1 MRDKKTHAERELCR
15 KLAKGIWT
23 AAFGPI
29 PKDERGQSYQIHHKD
44 RDWRNNSLDNLQCVS
59 RREHDLIHRE
69 ERRAWT
75 TRSGTG
81 RLHSEETKQKLR
93 LFQLGK
99 KRSEE
104 TRRKISLVRKGRPM
118 SEETK
123 NKLAI
128 LLIGKNKGK
137 RKSAEEIARR
147 EASKAAKRVNDPF
160 YGNAYFNRTS

>member
-1 MRDKKTHAERELCR
+1 MRDKKVHAERELCR
-15 KLAKGIWT
+15 KLARATWI

-29 PKDERGQSYQIHHKD
+29 PKDARGQPYHMHHKD
-44 RDWRNNSLDNLQCVS
+44 RDWRNNSLHNLQCVS
-59 RREHDLIHRE
+59 RQEHDLIHRE

-75 TRSGTG
+75 TRSSTG
-81 RLHSEETKQKLR
+81 RLHTEETKHKLR
-93 LFQLGK
+93 LVHLGK

-104 TRRKISLVRKGRPM
+104 TRRKISAVRKGKPM

-123 NKLAI
+123 KKLAI